1 MLKPTYSEISG
12 KLLIL
17 TAPSG
22 AGKTTIAHRL
32 LAELPELCFSISAT
46 TRAPRKG
53 EVHGRDYYFLSVA
66 EFERRI
72 SRGDFV
78 EYEMVYEGKYYGT
91 LQEELVRIW
100 EKGRFPLRVVDVVG
114 ALTLQ
119 ERFGEKA
126 ESVFISPPSL
136 EVLESRLHTRGTE
149 DEASLRERVRKAQDE
164 MTFLTRFDRV
174 VVNDDLGESVRQVAT
189 IFRKFMW
196 KKP

>member
-1 MLKPTYSEISG
+1 MLKPIQSDTSG

-46 TRAPRKG
+46 TRAPRPG
-53 EVHGRDYYFLSVA
+53 EVPGRDYYFLSVA
-66 EFERRI
+66 EFEHRI
-72 SRGDFV
+72 SRGAFV

-91 LQEELVRIW
+91 LEEELVRIW

-119 ERFGEKA
+119 ERFGKKA
-126 ESVFISPPSL
+126 VSVFISPPSL
-136 EVLESRLHTRGTE
+136 EVLEKRLHARGTE
-149 DEASLRERVRKAQDE
+149 DEASLRERVHKAQDE
-164 MTFLTRFDRV
+164 MTYLTRFDRV
-174 VVNDDLGESVRQVAT
+174 VVNDELEESVAQVAA
-189 IFRKFMW
+189 IFRDFMRS
-196 KKP
+196 

>member
-1 MLKPTYSEISG
+1 MLRPTQSDTSG

-32 LAELPELCFSISAT
+32 LAELPELSFSISAT

-53 EVHGRDYYFLSVA
+53 EVPGRDYYFLSVT

-72 SRGDFV
+72 SRGEFV

-91 LQEELVRIW
+91 LEQELVRIW
-100 EKGRFPLRVVDVVG
+100 KEGRFPLRVVDVVG

-174 VVNDDLGESVRQVAT
+174 VVNDDLDESVRQVAT